1 MRVGII
7 GCSGRMGTLLTTA
20 LQSITRF
27 TLGPGFCRTS
37 AHSLS
42 SVIENND
49 VLVDFSSS
57 SFSEE
62 FLAALL
68 RNPKPLI
75 FATTKPIASSSID
88 KKLEDLAACVPVV
101 VCPNTSLGA
110 YVQKRLAALL
120 ASVFDDTYDIRITE
134 VHHRK
139 KKDLISGTANELVS
153 ILCDTKQKEWQQ
165 EYRVGSSCDNVKNIE
180 LHASRV
186 GNISGEHEIAFISD
200 NEQITLRHTVFSREV
215 FAEGVLRIL
224 DWLLNESPP
233 PGCYGPEV
241 GLKVSV

>member
-7 GCSGRMGTLLTTA
+7 GCSGRMGTLLSNLLRATA
-20 LQSITRF
+20 RF
-27 TLGPGFCRTS
+27 TLGPGFSRTS
-37 AHSLS
+37 THSLA
-42 SVIENND
+42 SVIDNND

-57 SFSEE
+57 SLSEE
-62 FLAALL
+62 LFRALL
-68 RNPKPLI
+68 SNPKPLI
-75 FATTKPIASSSID
+75 FATTKPAPSSSID
-88 KKLEDLAACVPVV
+88 EKIEDLAAYVPVV

-120 ASVFDDTYDIRITE
+120 AAVFDDAYDIRITE
-134 VHHRK
+134 VHHRG
-139 KKDLISGTANELVS
+139 KKDAISGTANELVS
-153 ILCDTKQKEWQQ
+153 ILCDAKKKEWQQ
-165 EYRVGSSCDNVKNIE
+165 EYRVGADSDSVKNIE

-200 NEQITLRHTVFSREV
+200 KEQITLRHTVFSREV

>member
-7 GCSGRMGTLLTTA
+7 GCSGRMGTLLGT
-20 LQSITRF
+20 LLKSIARF
-27 TLGPGFCRTS
+27 NLGPGFSRTS

-42 SVIENND
+42 FVIENND
-49 VLVDFSSS
+49 ILVDFSSS
-57 SFSEE
+57 SFSDE
-62 FLAALL
+62 LLTALL
-68 RNPKPLI
+68 CNPKPLI
-75 FATTKPIASSSID
+75 FATTKPSASSSID
-88 KKLEDLAACVPVV
+88 RKLEDLAAYVPVV

-110 YVQKRLAALL
+110 CVQKRLAVLL

-134 VHHRK
+134 VHHRN

-153 ILCDTKQKEWQQ
+153 ILCDAKQKEWQQ
-165 EYRVGSSCDNVKNIE
+165 EYSVGSKSDNVKNIE
-180 LHASRV
+180 LHTSRV
-186 GNISGEHEIAFISD
+186 GNISGEHEIAFIGD
-200 NEQITLRHTVFSREV
+200 KEQITLRHTVFSREV

>member
-7 GCSGRMGTLLTTA
+7 GCSGRMGTLLGTS
-20 LQSITRF
+20 LKSIARF
-27 TLGPGFCRTS
+27 TLGPGFSRTS
-37 AHSLS
+37 AHTLS
-42 SVIENND
+42 SVIDSND

-62 FLAALL
+62 LLLALL
-68 RNPKPLI
+68 CNPKPLI
-75 FATTKPIASSSID
+75 FATTKPAVSLSID
-88 KKLEDLAACVPVV
+88 KKIEDLAVYVPVI
-101 VCPNTSLGA
+101 VCSNTSLGA
-110 YVQKRLAALL
+110 YVQKRLAVIL

-153 ILCDTKQKEWQQ
+153 VLCDAKEKEWQQ
-165 EYRVGSSCDNVKNIE
+165 NYSVGSNCDNVKNIE

-200 NEQITLRHTVFSREV
+200 KEQITLRHTVFSREV
-215 FAEGVLRIL
+215 FAEGVVRIL